1 MLDLK
6 QIRPMQGMET
16 PLTVRM
22 ELRQNLARWL
32 THWRHTGQ
40 SPRQEGDI
48 DGDALLRL
56 CLHYRV
62 EYPGA
67 VQALGPEWDA
77 ALDSSLGEP
86 TFPQLNA
93 SGWVFFDGIRWLM
106 LRPPLGL
113 ARYVSYPS
121 ERLKIFL
128 LGLVQARLVHKG
140 SAPPADI
147 QALLERAKAH
157 LLNEQ
162 GRPSEDTHWAAKRL
176 WERLLSPT
184 STDTGTPSKLHAAR
198 ANFLPTA
205 AQEESTAKPPA
216 LTTHASDLVF
226 QEWCDWCTVLNISG
240 IWDPSWGDAQR
251 FECRE
256 AAYRVLAKQNIW
268 DNWELDAPRY
278 LTVIDDAFKI
288 PAEHRRFS
296 NNLPA
301 MPTTLVAKLDWLKN
315 RSVEAVYMER
325 LETHSTSFAFNVLLS
340 ELRETDISSSV
351 LDSSARLMQ
360 FVCEHP
366 MALESLLL
374 TMQAT
379 PKLLADLLIQPK
391 TVCIAARLIFEW
403 QQPPGIDRWRCEER
417 DAQTKFFA
425 EQDALSMLAHH
436 ISQDAVSLEE
446 VAALITWCYSSG
458 LAIARSNS
466 ERMCSIGKQVLT
478 IVSERPAEVQ
488 TALLQRLVEQAPRNL
503 HVKFALFRAVLEG
516 LDLLQSAAPE
526 TAAPIVSLYSTFAR
540 ELQLDRTDVASL
552 SPDLAACLIRLALN
566 GSAEACTEILMPF
579 DIRAWL
585 DAAASEEREFTRTAI
600 AHTLR
605 QHVRLIARAVAG
617 WSDNPIPSE
626 LSDALQ
632 TLVSRTSIEHA
643 ERDRIGALTDRF
655 TAMRFLG
662 REQGSPAED
671 ITAAWS
677 RLDETNRQALLR
689 SLEETDDPVL
699 LANLCRH
706 LPTAAKAGIQ
716 SRLARLTPDNA
727 AMAWTWTELE
737 NRVSALMSAEE
748 YGLARQYLDR
758 DKDMEVERAPAA
770 YRLARFELELQLL
783 IKEQDWTNL
792 DAITVPAT
800 WNEIERKQGT
810 EKLEFYQATSQ
821 LLRPDG
827 RVTAASAK
835 LQRLASRSGAPSAY
849 IENAFAAAIREL
861 LGESAEPLVGE
872 PKQRGLQLLAKI
884 QSVFE
889 TWTPSEQSSNTST
902 LVNRAL
908 LLTALSRP
916 GDAFESLAVARVR
929 HRSPGL
935 ELSAALSKRA
945 MGYSTEA
952 LAILDAAIV
961 EFGEDEQ
968 LVATRADIQAGLSP
982 STIASTSLAVEAGR
996 SAREAILGL
1005 KLMLPIQVGDVL
1017 GPPGGSL
1024 RGYLLREVS
1033 RAVASLQHMA
1043 PVLRHRTAS
1052 LNDAKYEDDL
1062 NTMVRELL
1070 NASFSIPGWHAADQ
1084 SLGGS
1089 TVNGNPGRRDAVI
1102 CAAGQEVSIYE
1113 ALVVSG
1119 LNSTT
1124 IKAHFDKLITYG
1136 TVDMYFHVTYSYAPD
1151 IAVLLQYLRKMAE
1164 CDPPAGLVFKDC
1176 VEVSPPNYETSG
1188 YVVTY
1193 ALGHRDVAIAFLVAD
1208 LRQPATCA
1216 AATPIGIA

>member
-6 QIRPMQGMET
+6 RIRPMHGMET

-32 THWRHTGQ
+32 THWRQTGQ
-40 SPRQEGDI
+40 PPRQEGDI
-48 DGDALLRL
+48 DGDTLLRI

-67 VQALGPEWDA
+67 VKAFGHEWDA
-77 ALDSSLGEP
+77 ALDSAPGEP

-121 ERLKIFL
+121 ERMKILL
-128 LGLVQARLVHKG
+128 LGLAQARLAQKG

-147 QALLERAKAH
+147 QTLLEQTQAQ

-162 GRPSEDTHWAAKRL
+162 GLPSEDAHWTARRL
-176 WERLLSPT
+176 WERLLPFVSA
-184 STDTGTPSKLHAAR
+184 DTGTPIGQHAER
-198 ANFLPTA
+198 ADVVPPAT
-205 AQEESTAKPPA
+205 QDESNAKPPA
-216 LTTHASDLVF
+216 LSTHATDLVF

-240 IWDPSWGDAQR
+240 IWDPSWGEAQR

-288 PAEHRRFS
+288 PAEHRRFA
-296 NNLPA
+296 NRLPA
-301 MPTTLVAKLDWLKN
+301 MPTTLVAKLDWLKD

-366 MALESLLL
+366 MALNSLLL
-374 TMQAT
+374 TVQAT

-403 QQPPGIDRWRCEER
+403 QQPPGVDRWRCEER
-417 DAQTKFFA
+417 DAQTKLFA
-425 EQDALSMLAHH
+425 EQDALAMLAHH
-436 ISQDAVSLEE
+436 ISQDAVRLEE

-466 ERMCSIGKQVLT
+466 ERMCGIGRQVLT
-478 IVSERPAEVQ
+478 IVSERTAEMQ
-488 TALLQRLVEQAPRNL
+488 TALLRHLVEQAPRNL

-516 LDLLQSAAPE
+516 LDLLRSATPE
-526 TAAPIVSLYSTFAR
+526 TAAPIVSMYSNFAR

-552 SPDLAACLIRLALN
+552 SPDLAALLIRLALN

-585 DAAASEEREFTRTAI
+585 EAATSEERDFTRTAI

-617 WSDNPIPSE
+617 WPDSPVPSE

-632 TLVSRTSIEHA
+632 ALVSRTSIEHA

-655 TAMRFLG
+655 TAMRFSR
-662 REQGSPAED
+662 REQGSPEED
-671 ITAAWS
+671 IAAAWI

-706 LPTAAKAGIQ
+706 LPPAAKAGIQ

-737 NRVSALMSAEE
+737 NRVSALISAGE
-748 YGLARQYLDR
+748 YVLARQYLDS
-758 DKDMEVERAPAA
+758 DKAMEVERAPAA

-783 IKEQDWTNL
+783 IKEQNWTKL
-792 DAITVPAT
+792 DEVTVPAT
-800 WNEIERKQGT
+800 WNEIERKQVT
-810 EKLEFYQATSQ
+810 EKLDFYQATSQ
-821 LLRPDG
+821 LLRPG
-827 RVTAASAK
+827 GQVTVASAK

-849 IENAFAAAIREL
+849 IENAFAAAVKEL
-861 LGESAEPLVGE
+861 LGESSEPLVGE

-902 LVNRAL
+902 LVNRAW

-945 MGYSTEA
+945 MGYLTEA
-952 LAILDAAIV
+952 LAILDTAID
-961 EFGEDEQ
+961 EFGEDER
-968 LVATRADIQAGLSP
+968 LVATRTDIRAGLPP
-982 STIASTSLAVEAGR
+982 SAVASTSLAIEVGR

-1005 KLMLPIQVGDVL
+1005 KLMLPTQVGDVL
-1017 GPPGGSL
+1017 GPPGDSL

-1043 PVLRHRTAS
+1043 TVLRHRKTP

-1070 NASFSIPGWHAADQ
+1070 NASLSIPGWHAADQ
-1084 SLGGS
+1084 SQGGA
-1089 TVNGNPGRRDAVI
+1089 TANGNPGKRDAVI

-1113 ALVVSG
+1113 ALVVSS
-1119 LNSTT
+1119 LNRTV
-1124 IKAHFDKLITYG
+1124 IKAHFDKLIRYG
-1136 TVDMYFHVTYSYAPD
+1136 TVDMYFHVTYSYVPD
-1151 IAVLLQYLRKMAE
+1151 ITVLLQYLRKMAE
-1164 CDPPAGLVFKDC
+1164 CELPAGLVFKDC
-1176 VEVSPPNYETSG
+1176 IEVGPPNCETSG
-1188 YVVTY
+1188 YVATY

-1208 LRQPATCA
+1208 LRQPATRA
-1216 AATPIGIA
+1216 AANAAA